1 MALSTPSATAFEG
14 TASNSF
20 DAGTGSDR
28 LLLVCAKTL
37 HDNSG
42 DGFTGFTY
50 NSVSLTAVS
59 SLAQETTFGGRFG
72 AIEWFYLIAPATGS
86 NTLAPS
92 TTGTIR
98 VSEYTAII
106 VDGAD
111 QTTPVVAATTST
123 IDGSSASNTF
133 TFTKTTG
140 EANSILFAGGNW
152 RGGDIDPFTPGTGET
167 ELTDGATGTNAFLD
181 FAYTDVYQLTTS
193 TGSYTISSTGSAS
206 DVYCASLIEI
216 KPAGGGTEFSQS
228 VAGSLTTAG
237 IVDKMTGITSI
248 GTLSSAGNILKL
260 MAVSYAGV
268 LSFVG
273 SLFNKASVAF
283 AGFLSSAGALSLK
296 TLKILVGVLS
306 SSGILTS
313 KIVFTQSVVSAL
325 SFIGDLI
332 NKTGKVLV
340 GLVSF
345 SIGS

>member
-59 SLAQETTFGGRFG
+59 SSAQETTFGGRFG

-98 VSEYTAII
+98 ASEYTAII

-123 IDGSSASNTF
+123 IDGSSSSDTF
-133 TFTKTTG
+133 TFTVTSG

-152 RGGDIDPFTPGTGET
+152 RGGDIDPFTAGAGET

-181 FAYTDVYQLTTS
+181 FSYTDVYQLTT
-193 TGSYTISSTGSAS
+193 TIGSYTISSTGSGS

-216 KPAGGGTEFSQS
+216 KPAGGGGSFSQS
-228 VAGSLTTAG
+228 VVGTLTTDG
-237 IVDKMTGITSI
+237 TITKASSVSLV
-248 GTLSSAGNILKL
+248 GTLSLAGNVIQKVFITITGIL
-260 MAVSYAGV
+260 STSGT
-268 LSFVG
+268 LSQ
-273 SLFNKASVAF
+273 
-283 AGFLSSAGALSLK
+283 
-296 TLKILVGVLS
+296 KIFYNLVG
-306 SSGILTS
+306 G
-313 KIVFTQSVVSAL
+313 
-325 SFIGDLI
+325 
-332 NKTGKVLV
+332 
-340 GLVSF
+340 VSF
-345 SIGS
+345 DIHRYRGN